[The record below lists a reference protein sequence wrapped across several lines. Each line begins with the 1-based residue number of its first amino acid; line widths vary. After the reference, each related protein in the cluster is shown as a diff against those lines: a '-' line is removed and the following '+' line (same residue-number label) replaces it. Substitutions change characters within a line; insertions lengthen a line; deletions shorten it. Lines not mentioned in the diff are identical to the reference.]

1 MAKALVL
8 FGSTTGNTESVAEY
22 VAKALEGEGMSV
34 DVLNAAKASPAGLA
48 DGYDLVLMGCSTW
61 GDDEIELQEDFQP
74 IFDEMEKANLKG
86 KKVAVF
92 GCGGDRDRPKRP
104 LMAEAVA
111 QWADVAVL
119 TSDNPRHEDPL
130 AIMDDA
136 RPGLSGAKKVIE
148 HPDRRAAIALALEE
162 MRPGDA
168 LLIAGKGHEAYQ
180 QIGDVKHPFNDV
192 QVVKELLA

>member
-1 MAKALVL
+1 MAKALVV

-92 GCGGDRDRPKRP
+92 GCGDSSYTYFCGAVDVIEEKAEQMGATVVAPSLKIDGDPDTDD
-104 LMAEAVA
+104 AVT
-111 QWADVAVL
+111 WARDVA
-119 TSDNPRHEDPL
+119 R
-130 AIMDDA
+130 
-136 RPGLSGAKKVIE
+136 GA
-148 HPDRRAAIALALEE
+148 A
-162 MRPGDA
+162 
-168 LLIAGKGHEAYQ
+168 
-180 QIGDVKHPFNDV
+180 
-192 QVVKELLA
+192 